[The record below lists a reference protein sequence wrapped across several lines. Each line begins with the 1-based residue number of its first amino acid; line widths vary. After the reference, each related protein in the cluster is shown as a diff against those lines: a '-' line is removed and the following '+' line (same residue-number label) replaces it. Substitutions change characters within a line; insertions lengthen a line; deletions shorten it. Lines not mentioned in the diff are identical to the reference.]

1 MNKRV
6 LKYLILCFLL
16 VSCSFQPMPK
26 ESSFSPTQNGFGVM
40 VKWIGIDSGPEAKLL
55 YKGTNDIPV
64 LVWPFIGTHGYP
76 ILYTN
81 DVALLLADK
90 PDEKGRFGNGV
101 LILTR
106 ESDLRWTF
114 QTIF

>member
-40 VKWIGIDSGPEAKLL
+40 VKWIGIDTVAPAKLL

-64 LVWPFIGTHGYP
+64 LVWPFIGTHGFRF
-76 ILYTN
+76 LYTS
-81 DVALLLADK
+81 DVALLLANV
-90 PDEKGRFGNGV
+90 PDEKNRV
-101 LILTR
+101 LN
-106 ESDLRWTF
+106 
-114 QTIF
+114 